1 MGARDG
7 ISTVDRPVG
16 VADRPVS
23 ESSGPPAGRNL
34 LQRLTRP
41 AVFEDGIPGIALLA
55 GPANVIMQLGLP
67 GVGYGVKESRV
78 ESGRIDRHPIKRART
93 TFTYLAVATRGTPA
107 QQKAYR
113 KAVTRAH
120 AQVVS
125 TEDSPVSYNAL
136 DPELQLWVAACL
148 YKGGVD
154 VRRTFIG
161 EMDDDTADQHYRD
174 SMALGTMLQMR
185 PEMWPADRPAFDK
198 YWDEQLEKIHIDDAI
213 REFLY
218 PIAVA
223 RMAGLRMPGPLQ
235 QINESLAL
243 LITTGFRPQRFRD
256 EMKLDWN
263 RSKQREFDAVMA
275 AIRLSNTVA
284 PSFVRNFPFNLLLHD
299 VNWRMRTGRPL
310 V

>member
-1 MGARDG
+1 MVGKTA
-7 ISTVDRPVG
+7 SVSLVDRPVSDS
-16 VADRPVS
+16 A
-23 ESSGPPAGRNL
+23 GPAARGL

-41 AVFEDGIPGIALLA
+41 GLFDDGVTGIALLA
-55 GPANVIMQLGLP
+55 GPANVIMQLGRP
-67 GVGYGVKESRV
+67 GVGYGVMESRV

-93 TFTYLAVATRGTPA
+93 TFTYLAVATRGNPE

-113 KAVTRAH
+113 KAVTQAH

-125 TEDSPVSYNAL
+125 TEDSPVKYNAL
-136 DPELQLWVAACL
+136 DPDLQLWVAACL

-154 VRRTFIG
+154 VRRMFIG
-161 EMDDDTADQHYRD
+161 EMDDETADQHYRD

-185 PEMWPADRPAFDK
+185 QEMWPADRPAFDK
-198 YWDEQLEKIHIDDAI
+198 YWEEQLDNIHIDDAI

-223 RMAGLRMPGPLQ
+223 RMRGLQLPFPLQ
-235 QINESLAL
+235 NINEGVAL
-243 LITTGFRPQRFRD
+243 LITTGFLPQRFRD
-256 EMKLDWN
+256 EMKLQWN
-263 RSKQREFDAVMA
+263 SSKQREFDALMT
-275 AIRLSNTVA
+275 AIRLGNNLA
-284 PSFVRNFPFNLLLHD
+284 PSFVRNFPFNVLLHD

>member
-1 MGARDG
+1 M
-7 ISTVDRPVG
+7 
-16 VADRPVS
+16 
-23 ESSGPPAGRNL
+23 

-93 TFTYLAVATRGTPA
+93 TFTYLAVATRGTPE

-125 TEDSPVSYNAL
+125 TEDSPVGYNAL

-198 YWDEQLEKIHIDDAI
+198 YWDEQLKKIHIDDTI

-243 LITTGFRPQRFRD
+243 LITTGFLPQRFRD

>member
-1 MGARDG
+1 MV
-7 ISTVDRPVG
+7 STTASVSLV
-16 VADRPVS
+16 DRPVS
-23 ESSGPPAGRNL
+23 ESAGPPASRGL

-41 AVFEDGIPGIALLA
+41 ALFDDGIPGIALLA
-55 GPANVIMQLGLP
+55 GPANVIMQLGRP
-67 GVGYGVKESRV
+67 GVGYGVMESRV
-78 ESGRIDRHPIKRART
+78 DSGRIDRHPIKRART
-93 TFTYLAVATRGTPA
+93 TFTYLAVATRGNPE

-113 KAVTRAH
+113 KAVTQVH
-120 AQVVS
+120 AQVTS
-125 TEDSPVSYNAL
+125 TADSPVTYNAL

-161 EMDDDTADQHYRD
+161 EMDDETADQHYRE
-174 SMALGTMLQMR
+174 SVALGTMLQMR

-198 YWDEQLEKIHIDDAI
+198 YWEEQLENIHIDDAI

-223 RMAGLRMPGPLQ
+223 RMKGLQLPGPLQ
-235 QINESLAL
+235 NINESVAL
-243 LITTGFRPQRFRD
+243 LITTGFLPQRFRD
-256 EMKLDWN
+256 EMKLAWN
-263 RSKQREFDAVMA
+263 SAKQREFDALMTAV
-275 AIRLSNTVA
+275 RLGNNLA
-284 PSFVRNFPFNLLLHD
+284 PSLVRNFPFNVLLHD

>member
-1 MGARDG
+1 MSTRDHV
-7 ISTVDRPVG
+7 SVVE
-16 VADRPVS
+16 RPVS
-23 ESSGPPAGRNL
+23 ESAGPAVHRGL
-34 LQRLTRP
+34 LQRLAHP
-41 AVFEDGIPGIALLA
+41 AIFDDGIPGIALLA
-55 GPANVIMQLGLP
+55 GPANVIMQLGHP
-67 GVGYGVKESRV
+67 AVGYGVKESRV

-93 TFTYLAVATRGTPA
+93 TFTYLAVATRGNAA

-113 KAVTRAH
+113 KAVTAAH

-125 TEDSPVSYNAL
+125 TEDSPVKYRAL

-154 VRRTFIG
+154 VRRMFIG
-161 EMDDDTADQHYRD
+161 EMDDETADQHYRD

-198 YWDEQLEKIHIDDAI
+198 YWDEQLEKIHIDDTI

-223 RMAGLRMPGPLQ
+223 RMGSFRMPWPIQ
-235 QINESLAL
+235 NFNEGVAL
-243 LITTGFRPQRFRD
+243 LITTGFLPERFRE
-256 EMKLDWN
+256 EMKLDWS
-263 RSKQREFDAVMA
+263 RSKQREFDTLMS
-275 AIRLSNTVA
+275 AIRLGNNIA
-284 PSFVRNFPFNLLLHD
+284 PSFVRNFPFNVLLHD

>member
-93 TFTYLAVATRGTPA
+93 TFTYLAVATRGTPE

-243 LITTGFRPQRFRD
+243 LITTGFLPQRFRD

>member
-1 MGARDG
+1 MVGTTA
-7 ISTVDRPVG
+7 PVSL
-16 VADRPVS
+16 VDRPVS
-23 ESSGPPAGRNL
+23 ESAGPAANRGL
-34 LQRLTRP
+34 WQRLTRP
-41 AVFEDGIPGIALLA
+41 ALFEDGIPGIALLA
-55 GPANVIMQLGLP
+55 GPANVIMQLGRP
-67 GVGYGVKESRV
+67 GVGYGVMESRV

-93 TFTYLAVATRGTPA
+93 TFTYLAVATRGNPE

-120 AQVVS
+120 AQVTS
-125 TEDSPVSYNAL
+125 TEDSPVTYNAL

-161 EMDDDTADQHYRD
+161 EMDDETADQHYRD
-174 SMALGTMLQMR
+174 SMVLGTMLQMR

-198 YWDEQLEKIHIDDAI
+198 YWDEQLDDIHIDDAI

-223 RMAGLRMPGPLQ
+223 RMRGLQLPGPLQ
-235 QINESLAL
+235 NINEGVAL
-243 LITTGFRPQRFRD
+243 LITTGFLPQRFRD
-256 EMKLDWN
+256 EMKLTWN
-263 RSKQREFDAVMA
+263 SAKQREFDALMTAV
-275 AIRLSNTVA
+275 RLSNNIA
-284 PSFVRNFPFNLLLHD
+284 PSFVRNFPFNVLLHD

>member
-1 MGARDG
+1 M
-7 ISTVDRPVG
+7 STREYVG
-16 VADRPVS
+16 VTERPVS
-23 ESSGPPAGRNL
+23 ESAGPAKASGL
-34 LQRLTRP
+34 LDLITRP
-41 AVFEDGIPGIALLA
+41 AKFEDGIPGIALLA
-55 GPANVIMQLGLP
+55 GPANVIMQLSHP

-78 ESGRIDRHPIKRART
+78 ESGRIDRHPVKRART
-93 TFTYLAVATRGTPA
+93 TFTYLAVATRGNA
-107 QQKAYR
+107 QQQKAYR
-113 KAVTRAH
+113 KAVTQAH
-120 AQVVS
+120 AQVTS
-125 TEDSPVSYNAL
+125 TDESPVKYNAL

-154 VRRTFIG
+154 IRRTFIG
-161 EMDDDTADQHYRD
+161 EMDDETADQHYRD

-198 YWDEQLEKIHIDDAI
+198 YWDEQLEKIHIDDTI

-223 RMAGLRMPGPLQ
+223 RMGSFRMPWPLQ
-235 QINESLAL
+235 NISEATAL
-243 LITTGFRPQRFRD
+243 LITTGFLPQRFRD

-263 RSKQREFDAVMA
+263 RSKQREFDALMG
-275 AIRLSNTVA
+275 AIKLGNNIA
-284 PSFVRNFPFNLLLHD
+284 PSFVRNFPFNVLLHD